1 MRAVAS
7 VACLAACA
15 AVASAQA
22 PGAEQGE
29 AAALV
34 AKAVQA
40 FGGPGAID
48 SVKSLELKGSG
59 RRRVQAN
66 DLPVTTLTRYFFPD
80 RYYQELVLPMGVMKT
95 VVGPKTAFIVAGE
108 GALPLPDAERQ
119 SLLKLMRRNLISV
132 LKSRNEPGFSA
143 KVTGVDT
150 VEGRPVKLVNVSRA
164 GDTLLLAI
172 DPASG
177 EVRQTRWEN
186 TGGLSTAGTLV
197 VTYSDYQPVGTISS
211 LRYPFRAFATMAGQ
225 PAFSQTLDAVVVN
238 PPLDE
243 AAFKEPPPH
252 TMFPGV
258 EDLPKTGPSPALVP
272 PPTLLP
278 RPSPSPT
285 PGGARPQ

>member
-1 MRAVAS
+1 
-7 VACLAACA
+7 
-15 AVASAQA
+15 
-22 PGAEQGE
+22 
-29 AAALV
+29 
-34 AKAVQA
+34 
-40 FGGPGAID
+40 
-48 SVKSLELKGSG
+48 
-59 RRRVQAN
+59 
-66 DLPVTTLTRYFFPD
+66 
-80 RYYQELVLPMGVMKT
+80 

-197 VTYSDYQPVGTISS
+197 VTYSDYQPVGAISS
-211 LRYPFRAFATMAGQ
+211 LRYPFRASATMAGQ

-243 AAFKEPPPH
+243 AAFKEPAPH

-285 PGGARPQ
+285 PGGARPE